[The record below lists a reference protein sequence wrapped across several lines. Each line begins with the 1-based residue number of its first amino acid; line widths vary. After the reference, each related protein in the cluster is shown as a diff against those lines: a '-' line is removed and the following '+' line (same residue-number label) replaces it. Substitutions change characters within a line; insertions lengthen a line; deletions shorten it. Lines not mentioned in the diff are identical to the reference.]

1 MFQFGGFPTCNYVFI
16 TRSMILHHSGFPI
29 RKSAGR
35 GLFAAH
41 RSLSQL
47 VTSFVGSWCQGIRP
61 VLFIAWTSP
70 IWITWVIVDNR
81 LNLFNSTMKVPLFF
95 PPFIGE
101 IVVSQLYRK
110 TCIFFNFAF
119 WFILS
124 CWLSV
129 RFTLHL
135 LYLVFNDHKLSLSG
149 GLKWTRTTD
158 LALIRRAL

>member
-1 MFQFGGFPTCNYVFI
+1 
-16 TRSMILHHSGFPI
+16 MILHHECFHI

-35 GLFAAH
+35 SLFAAH

-61 VLFIAWTSP
+61 VLFIAWTFSCSFLA
-70 IWITWVIVDNR
+70 WVIVDNR
-81 LNLFNSTMKVPLFF
+81 LKFCLTPQWINHCLLFHLLRWNCSFPTLQKNLYFF
-95 PPFIGE
+95 HLHDLDLIFI
-101 IVVSQLYRK
+101 ISFQ
-110 TCIFFNFAF
+110 
-119 WFILS
+119 

-135 LYLVFNDHKLSLSG
+135 LYLVFNDHKKLALFFG